1 MQLSNIVKKK
11 ISEMVVDNYPTAHVA
26 LVVENDQFS
35 LRSRDGK
42 IVGIEVENLPENA
55 DIILAAFHDIASF
68 IRNEELKNVS
78 TVFADMEKELRLEC
92 FTPENW
98 ACKNNIEMFLDQIIK
113 KFGTRLEGVWKTL
126 TSYHNASPTDNH
138 VLQLRQ
144 EHADM
149 LTCME
154 FLKMGVF
161 PYPRQYGKS
170 QKTYQLFKSVIKR
183 FEILEERIHETSTSI
198 QSISWLVQV
207 LVPRILKYRKAE
219 HNVFPMPWATNAH
232 VMEDKLVNSIVD
244 IYNDVSVK
252 EDSRPVMGR
261 STKENIIKWYDDSNL
276 GLIILSDSS
285 RAKFEIVLR
294 RLANY

>member
-11 ISEMVVDNYPTAHVA
+11 ISELVVDSYPTAHVA
-26 LVVENDQFS
+26 LVVEDGQFS

-42 IVGIEVENLPENA
+42 IIGIEVENLPENA
-55 DIILAAFHDIASF
+55 DIILASFHDIASF
-68 IRNEELKNVS
+68 IRNEELKNVA
-78 TVFADMEKELRLEC
+78 TVFADMEKEMRLES

-113 KFGTRLEGVWKTL
+113 KFDARLEGVWKTL
-126 TSYHNASPTDNH
+126 TSYYNASPTDNH

-161 PYPRQYGKS
+161 LYPRQYGKS
-170 QKTYQLFKSVIKR
+170 QKAHQLFKSVTKR
-183 FEILEERIHETSTSI
+183 FENLESRVHETSPAI
-198 QSISWLVQV
+198 QSMCWVSQV
-207 LVPRILKYRKAE
+207 LVSRIQKYRKSE
-219 HNVFPMPWATNAH
+219 SNVFQAALVANAH
-232 VMEDKLVNSIVD
+232 VMEDRLVNSILD
-244 IYNDVSVK
+244 PYLNDCVK

-276 GLIILSDSS
+276 GLIAISDKS